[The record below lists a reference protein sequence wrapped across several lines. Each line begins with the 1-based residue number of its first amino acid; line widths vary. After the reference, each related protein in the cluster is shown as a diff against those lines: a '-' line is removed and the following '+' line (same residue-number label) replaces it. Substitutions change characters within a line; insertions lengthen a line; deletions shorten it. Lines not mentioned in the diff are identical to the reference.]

1 MQLKQ
6 HLQIAYH
13 LLSLSQKL
21 INNNDDGED
30 LDLVD
35 LLEYSLNYSD
45 TTGSSWLYSKD
56 EAIYINNN
64 IANVDKA
71 IRLNYLKTQ
80 FLNWLQIKLM
90 EF

>member
-80 FLNWLQIKLM
+80 LLKWLQIKLM

>member
-6 HLQIAYH
+6 HLQISYH

-45 TTGSSWLYSKD
+45 TTGGSWFYSKD
-56 EAIYINNN
+56 EAVYINNN
-64 IANVDKA
+64 IVNVDKA
-71 IRLNYLKTQ
+71 MRLNYLKTQ
-80 FLNWLQIKLM
+80 LLNWLQIKLM

>member
-6 HLQIAYH
+6 HLQISYH

-45 TTGSSWLYSKD
+45 TTGSSWFYSKD
-56 EAIYINNN
+56 ESVYINNN
-64 IANVDKA
+64 IVNVDKA
-71 IRLNYLKTQ
+71 MRLNYLKTQ
-80 FLNWLQIKLM
+80 LLNWLQIKLM